1 MRRFAIIG
9 HRAMSKGKLPL
20 NDLAGGAGRMDVL
33 IRAVMSAL
41 LTSHGLRPDVEV
53 ILHLQGGPGPNRRL
67 KFVGSELR
75 GFHAE
80 ERSVAGLIAKAIQQP
95 MPAIGQWTERT
106 PGLYDGGGKLSQTLK
121 EWSDSVVVRLD
132 ADAERLWREGG
143 SIPISSEPNHPS
155 VAFLLGD
162 DQRLET
168 DEGTARS
175 LGSTW
180 LQGHHAIAICHFLLD
195 EGVELN
201 L

>member
-1 MRRFAIIG
+1 M
-9 HRAMSKGKLPL
+9 
-20 NDLAGGAGRMDVL
+20 
-33 IRAVMSAL
+33 
-41 LTSHGLRPDVEV
+41 
-53 ILHLQGGPGPNRRL
+53 
-67 KFVGSELR
+67 
-75 GFHAE
+75 
-80 ERSVAGLIAKAIQQP
+80 
-95 MPAIGQWTERT
+95 
-106 PGLYDGGGKLSQTLK
+106 
-121 EWSDSVVVRLD
+121 VRLD

-155 VAFLLGD
+155 IAFLLAD
-162 DQRLET
+162 DQPLET